1 MSIQLKDQDPDH
13 VFKPAEF
20 TILFEDDKTKITSW
34 RFEPGTETG
43 WHHHNYDYVTIQKSG
58 GCLRLENDAGDIKL
72 IDYEMDRTAAYSAPI
87 KHNATNVSD
96 EEVRVIEI
104 EYKK

>member
-1 MSIQLKDQDPDH
+1 LSHLVDSHCHLDFPSL
-13 VFKPAEF
+13 AED
-20 TILFEDDKTKITSW
+20 LD
-34 RFEPGTETG
+34 G
-43 WHHHNYDYVTIQKSG
+43 V
-58 GCLRLENDAGDIKL
+58 
-72 IDYEMDRTAAYSAPI
+72 MDRAAAYTAPI